1 MHIKALLVSCAA
13 GALLAVAG
21 PTLAHHAVAAEFDT
35 HKPITFTGTVKKVE
49 WTNPH
54 IYTQIETKTPDGQT
68 VVYRVEGGAPNSLFR
83 QGWRRDTLKPG
94 DVVSVTGLRAKNE
107 QSMNVGQ
114 ATITMADGRK
124 VFGQTGGGNQA
135 QQQQERQ

>member
-1 MHIKALLVSCAA
+1 MHLKALFVSCAA
-13 GALLAVAG
+13 GVMLAVAG
-21 PTLAHHAVAAEFDT
+21 PTVAHHAVAAEFDT

-54 IYTQIETKTPDGQT
+54 IYTQIETKSPDGQT

-94 DVVSVTGLRAKNE
+94 DMVSVSGLRAKNE

-124 VFGQTGGGNQA
+124 VFGQSGGGA
-135 QQQQERQ
+135 QQQQQQQ

>member
-1 MHIKALLVSCAA
+1 M
-13 GALLAVAG
+13 LAAG
-21 PTLAHHAVAAEFDT
+21 PTVAHHAVAAEFDT

-54 IYTQIETKTPDGQT
+54 IYTQIETKAPDGQT
-68 VVYRVEGGAPNSLFR
+68 IVYRVEGGAPNSLFR

-94 DVVSVTGLRAKNE
+94 DVVSVTGLRAKND

-114 ATITMADGRK
+114 ATITMADGRR
-124 VFGQTGGGNQA
+124 VFGQSGAAPAA
-135 QQQQERQ
+135 QQQQ